1 MYNPTDFFTESGD
14 WKMLDI
20 KFVRDNIEEIQKN
33 IKKRNVKANAQ
44 LVVDL
49 YKKKNEL
56 QLEIDELRKARND
69 NAAKMKQKLTDDERA
84 KLIEEGKTLKS
95 KISEIEEGSKKI
107 DMQYFEE
114 AMKLPNMT
122 DPTSP
127 VGSEEASIEIKK
139 VGIIPEFSFQPKD
152 HVTLGEELDIID
164 FDSGSDVSGNKFYYL
179 KNEGALLELALVQYG
194 ITFLVK
200 KGFTPYLTPDIAK
213 ASILEGIGFSPR
225 GEETNIYSIE
235 NTEQCLVGTAE
246 ITLGGIYRNKVI
258 DENNLPIKMVGF
270 SHCFRTEAGAAGQAT
285 KGLYRVHQFS
295 KVEMFII
302 CHPEKSAEMLE
313 TLRGIEEELYQSL
326 GIPYHVL
333 NIATE
338 DLGNPAYK
346 KYDLEAWMPGRDGY
360 GEITSTSNCTDF
372 QSRRLNIKFKDKEGK
387 RSIAHMLNGT
397 VVAVPRVI
405 ISILENFQNEDGSVT
420 IPKVLVPYTGFEKIE
435 KK

>member
-1 MYNPTDFFTESGD
+1 M
-14 WKMLDI
+14 
-20 KFVRDNIEEIQKN
+20 
-33 IKKRNVKANAQ
+33 
-44 LVVDL
+44 
-49 YKKKNEL
+49 
-56 QLEIDELRKARND
+56 
-69 NAAKMKQKLTDDERA
+69 
-84 KLIEEGKTLKS
+84 
-95 KISEIEEGSKKI
+95 
-107 DMQYFEE
+107 
-114 AMKLPNMT
+114 
-122 DPTSP
+122 
-127 VGSEEASIEIKK
+127 
-139 VGIIPEFSFQPKD
+139 
-152 HVTLGEELDIID
+152 
-164 FDSGSDVSGNKFYYL
+164 
-179 KNEGALLELALVQYG
+179 
-194 ITFLVK
+194 VK

-225 GEETNIYSIE
+225 GAETNIYSIE

-258 DENNLPIKMVGF
+258 DENKLPIKMVGF

-302 CHPEKSAEMLE
+302 CHPEKSVEMLE
-313 TLRGIEEELYQSL
+313 TLRSIEEELYQSL

-333 NIATE
+333 NIATG

-346 KYDLEAWMPGRDGY
+346 KYDLEAWMPGRGGY

-387 RSIAHMLNGT
+387 RTIAHMLNGT

-435 KK
+435 RKK